1 MHIENYIIKVH
12 IMHIMINSDWFKN
25 RLNALG
31 LTQDDVARAL
41 GKNRTTF
48 GRLIGGQIE
57 FKLQHAQAL
66 APLFKTSVEEIL
78 VKAGLRLKDKENNML
93 ENIETAIEAFKNGEI
108 LIVTDDDDRENE
120 GDLIVAANKCTPE
133 QMAFI
138 IRHTSGIVCTPLSEK
153 RARELNLNPMVAQNN
168 APLATAFTVT
178 VDARHGTTTGISAA
192 ERCNTVHVIANNNST
207 ADDLVRPG
215 HVFPLIARE
224 GGVLVRTGH
233 TEATV
238 DLCRLAGLP
247 EVGVICEMVNDD
259 GSVMRG
265 DDIKLFSQKHNI
277 KHISIEQLIAYRQSR
292 EKLIDK
298 TSEFT
303 IESEI
308 GTLRA
313 ISYKS
318 HFDNVQHLA
327 LIYGRINDGDDIP
340 VRLHRGDI
348 VDDVFG
354 GRDSINSALQKFKT
368 LGRGVLIYLR
378 DGSVG
383 VPSNLS
389 AQSHS
394 SEEKRNV
401 VWREIGIGA
410 QIIRDLG
417 INSIHLLTRSQLK
430 FAGLDGFGI
439 KIAKTEGL

>member
-78 VKAGLRLKDKENNML
+78 VKAGLKLKEKENNML

-247 EVGVICEMVNDD
+247 
-259 GSVMRG
+259 
-265 DDIKLFSQKHNI
+265 
-277 KHISIEQLIAYRQSR
+277 
-292 EKLIDK
+292 
-298 TSEFT
+298 
-303 IESEI
+303 
-308 GTLRA
+308 
-313 ISYKS
+313 
-318 HFDNVQHLA
+318 
-327 LIYGRINDGDDIP
+327 
-340 VRLHRGDI
+340 
-348 VDDVFG
+348 
-354 GRDSINSALQKFKT
+354 
-368 LGRGVLIYLR
+368 
-378 DGSVG
+378 
-383 VPSNLS
+383 
-389 AQSHS
+389 
-394 SEEKRNV
+394 
-401 VWREIGIGA
+401 
-410 QIIRDLG
+410 
-417 INSIHLLTRSQLK
+417 
-430 FAGLDGFGI
+430 
-439 KIAKTEGL
+439 